1 MSIDNDTNR
10 EMLIKKFIALGVLG
24 ALVVFGWGFYEKNQS
39 KEMSRLAN
47 KLYDF
52 EQSVVSEYETGKTN
66 GVDLVERFSG
76 LIDQS
81 STPIVALSLGIKLN
95 DMLIKKQDFAS
106 SKALLMKLEGISK
119 DQIARQ
125 VILPRLAVVLE
136 ELGENTRA
144 VEYLEKNLTL
154 KNTLLQD
161 KTYFDLGRLY
171 LKVGDKEKAKSS
183 MDYVIEKSKNKDLVK
198 LAKFFLGKI

>member
-1 MSIDNDTNR
+1 
-10 EMLIKKFIALGVLG
+10 
-24 ALVVFGWGFYEKNQS
+24 
-39 KEMSRLAN
+39 
-47 KLYDF
+47 
-52 EQSVVSEYETGKTN
+52 
-66 GVDLVERFSG
+66 
-76 LIDQS
+76 
-81 STPIVALSLGIKLN
+81 
-95 DMLIKKQDFAS
+95 MLIKKQDFAS
-106 SKALLMKLEGISK
+106 SKTLLMKLEGISK

-171 LKVGDKEKAKSS
+171 LKVGNKEKAKSS